1 MKPKQTN
8 TEQNGVA
15 EVELVY
21 HSKVKAAD
29 RPKVLSSEDAYKIL
43 LDHWNKDSIE
53 LLEEFKV
60 MLLNQRGALLGIY
73 DLSKGGITATFV
85 DPRLIY
91 ATALK
96 AEACSIILAHNHPS
110 GELRPSRADE
120 ELTSKIVAG
129 GKLLEIK
136 VNDHLIITPD
146 KYFSFAN
153 VGLLKPLFLAF

>member
-8 TEQNGVA
+8 TEKSGVA

-29 RPKVLSSEDAYKIL
+29 RPKVDNTGAAYKVL
-43 LDHWNKDSIE
+43 LNCWNKDTIE

-60 MLLNQRGALLGIY
+60 MLLNNRLSLLGIY
-73 DLSKGGITATFV
+73 ELSKGGISATFV

-91 ATALK
+91 AAALK
-96 AEACSIILAHNHPS
+96 AAATSIILAHNHPS

-120 ELTSKIVAG
+120 DLTRRIVQG
-129 GKLLEIK
+129 CTLLDIK

-153 VGLLKPLFLAF
+153 EGLL